1 MLTTLAVKAAV
12 GIAALCGLSLD
23 PRDKGLIA
31 AVALILGLLG
41 DAIAAHFHLKTQKG
55 P

>member
-1 MLTTLAVKAAV
+1 MVTALAVKAAV
-12 GIAALCGLSLD
+12 AVAALFGLSLD

-41 DAIAAHFHLKTQKG
+41 DAVAAHFHFKTQKG